1 MLKNL
6 KIKNLILIESAQVKF
21 KAGFNVITGET
32 GAGKS
37 LFLSALKLLSGHKA
51 PPNIIRQGTDRA
63 VIEAEFQL
71 DMQKHSKV
79 FQVLESIDIESDHE
93 LIIQREIL
101 QGGKSKARINGTLVN
116 VKDLQQLGNVLLQLH
131 GQSEQVLLRDTST
144 HGNLLD
150 TLAPTEKL
158 LLEYKSGWKEYH
170 RIQKLIQ
177 TLKDESLQNASQ
189 QDFFR
194 FQFDEL
200 KKADLKPDEEDKLE
214 SELSSLESAGELSA
228 LKDQSL
234 EAILDGD
241 SSVQFK
247 LKLLIKTFEPYARD
261 HSQISESL
269 NSLKEA
275 LPFVEEA
282 GYIMRNLNIPD
293 DVSPYEI
300 DEKNSRLAL
309 LQKLKRKFSLDVN
322 GLIALRDQR
331 EEQLQTVDNFDLKI
345 ADLEFEKQAVM
356 KGLWKIAQ
364 QLHEIRARVATDLD
378 HKVTTVLSQLG
389 MNHAEFRTQLS
400 YPQEESEDKLNSTGA
415 NQIEFQVRT
424 NKGSDFQSLK
434 KGISGGEL
442 SRVMLALKSALAH
455 NDQTP
460 ILLFDEVDAGIS
472 GEVGHSIGTCM
483 KSLGEFHQ
491 ILCITHLHQVAVQA
505 HQQLTVSKSQ
515 QEQTTLTSIENL
527 TETTRIIEVARMLGG
542 ANDSNWL
549 KQAERLLA
557 EG

>member
-6 KIKNLILIESAQVKF
+6 NIKNLILIESAQVEF
-21 KAGFNVITGET
+21 KEGFNVITGET

-51 PPNIIRQGTDRA
+51 PPNLIRQGADRA

-71 DMQKHSKV
+71 DAQRHHKV
-79 FQVLESIDIESDHE
+79 FQILESIDIESDHE

-144 HGNLLD
+144 HGHLLD
-150 TLAPTEKL
+150 TLAPTDEL

-177 TLKDESLQNASQ
+177 TLKEESLQNASQ

-194 FQFDEL
+194 FQYDEL

-214 SELSSLESAGELSA
+214 AELSSLESAGELSA

-282 GYIMRNLNIPD
+282 GYIIRNLNIPD
-293 DVSPYEI
+293 EVSPYEI

-356 KGLWKIAQ
+356 KGLWVIAR
-364 QLHEIRARVATDLD
+364 QLHEIRTQVATDLD

-389 MNHAEFRTQLS
+389 MNHAEFQTQLS
-400 YPQEESEDKLNSTGA
+400 YPQEESEECLNSAGA

-424 NKGSDFQSLK
+424 NQGSEFQSLK

-527 TETTRIIEVARMLGG
+527 TEQTRIIEVARMLGG

>member
-1 MLKNL
+1 
-6 KIKNLILIESAQVKF
+6 
-21 KAGFNVITGET
+21 
-32 GAGKS
+32 
-37 LFLSALKLLSGHKA
+37 
-51 PPNIIRQGTDRA
+51 
-63 VIEAEFQL
+63 
-71 DMQKHSKV
+71 
-79 FQVLESIDIESDHE
+79 
-93 LIIQREIL
+93 
-101 QGGKSKARINGTLVN
+101 
-116 VKDLQQLGNVLLQLH
+116 
-131 GQSEQVLLRDTST
+131 
-144 HGNLLD
+144 
-150 TLAPTEKL
+150 
-158 LLEYKSGWKEYH
+158 
-170 RIQKLIQ
+170 
-177 TLKDESLQNASQ
+177 
-189 QDFFR
+189 
-194 FQFDEL
+194 
-200 KKADLKPDEEDKLE
+200 
-214 SELSSLESAGELSA
+214 
-228 LKDQSL
+228 
-234 EAILDGD
+234 
-241 SSVQFK
+241 
-247 LKLLIKTFEPYARD
+247 
-261 HSQISESL
+261 
-269 NSLKEA
+269 
-275 LPFVEEA
+275 
-282 GYIMRNLNIPD
+282 
-293 DVSPYEI
+293 
-300 DEKNSRLAL
+300 
-309 LQKLKRKFSLDVN
+309 
-322 GLIALRDQR
+322 
-331 EEQLQTVDNFDLKI
+331 
-345 ADLEFEKQAVM
+345 M

>member
-6 KIKNLILIESAQVKF
+6 NIKNLILIESAQVEF
-21 KAGFNVITGET
+21 KEGFNVITGET

-51 PPNIIRQGTDRA
+51 PPNLIRQGADRA
-63 VIEAEFQL
+63 VIEAEFHL
-71 DMQKHSKV
+71 DTQRHHKV
-79 FQVLESIDIESDHE
+79 FQILESIDIESDHE

-144 HGNLLD
+144 HGHLLD
-150 TLAPTEKL
+150 TLAPTQEL

-177 TLKDESLQNASQ
+177 TLKEESLQNASQ

-194 FQFDEL
+194 FQYDEL

-214 SELSSLESAGELSA
+214 AELSSLESAGELSA

-282 GYIMRNLNIPD
+282 GYIIRNLNIPD
-293 DVSPYEI
+293 EVSPYEI

-356 KGLWKIAQ
+356 KGLWVIAR
-364 QLHEIRARVATDLD
+364 QLHEIRTQVATDLD

-389 MNHAEFRTQLS
+389 MNHAEFQTQLS
-400 YPQEESEDKLNSTGA
+400 YPKEESEESLNSAGA

-424 NKGSDFQSLK
+424 NQGSEFQSLK

-527 TETTRIIEVARMLGG
+527 TEQTRIVEVARMLGG
-542 ANDSNWL
+542 ASDSNWL

>member
-6 KIKNLILIESAQVKF
+6 KIQNLILIESAQVEF
-21 KAGFNVITGET
+21 KAGFNAITGET

>member
-6 KIKNLILIESAQVKF
+6 KIQNLILIESAQVKF

>member
-6 KIKNLILIESAQVKF
+6 KIQNLILIESAQVEF

-71 DMQKHSKV
+71 DIQKHSKV

-158 LLEYKSGWKEYH
+158 LLDYKSGWKEYH

-364 QLHEIRARVATDLD
+364 QLHEIRTRVASDLD

>member
-1 MLKNL
+1 M
-6 KIKNLILIESAQVKF
+6 
-21 KAGFNVITGET
+21 
-32 GAGKS
+32 
-37 LFLSALKLLSGHKA
+37 
-51 PPNIIRQGTDRA
+51 
-63 VIEAEFQL
+63 
-71 DMQKHSKV
+71 
-79 FQVLESIDIESDHE
+79 
-93 LIIQREIL
+93 
-101 QGGKSKARINGTLVN
+101 
-116 VKDLQQLGNVLLQLH
+116 
-131 GQSEQVLLRDTST
+131 
-144 HGNLLD
+144 
-150 TLAPTEKL
+150 
-158 LLEYKSGWKEYH
+158 
-170 RIQKLIQ
+170 
-177 TLKDESLQNASQ
+177 
-189 QDFFR
+189 
-194 FQFDEL
+194 
-200 KKADLKPDEEDKLE
+200 
-214 SELSSLESAGELSA
+214 
-228 LKDQSL
+228 
-234 EAILDGD
+234 
-241 SSVQFK
+241 
-247 LKLLIKTFEPYARD
+247 
-261 HSQISESL
+261 
-269 NSLKEA
+269 
-275 LPFVEEA
+275 EEA

-364 QLHEIRARVATDLD
+364 QLHEIRTRVASDLD